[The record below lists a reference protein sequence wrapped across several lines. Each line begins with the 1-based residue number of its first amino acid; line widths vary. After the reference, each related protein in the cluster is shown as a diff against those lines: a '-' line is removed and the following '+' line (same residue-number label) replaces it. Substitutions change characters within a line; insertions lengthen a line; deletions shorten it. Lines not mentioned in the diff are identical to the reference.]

1 MAPRRNKFELFVDIL
16 AAINAGC
23 SKPTKIMHYAN
34 LSWKP
39 MGKMLD
45 NLLEQELIQQLEKSE
60 KDKRVKALY
69 GITPKGLNVLRYYRR
84 AVNCIDPLIRRR

>member
-1 MAPRRNKFELFVDIL
+1 MAPRRSKFELFVDIL

-45 NLLEQELIQQLEKSE
+45 NLLEQELIQ
-60 KDKRVKALY
+60 
-69 GITPKGLNVLRYYRR
+69 
-84 AVNCIDPLIRRR
+84 